1 MESTK
6 IYGPKNE
13 FGQIKMGQ
21 QMFSFHKFWV
31 QINWDEQNDQLA
43 GAELYQVHKKL
54 RLIGIWIY
62 ICLIW
67 LTNMV

>member
-6 IYGPKNE
+6 IYGPTI
-13 FGQIKMGQ
+13 GQIKMGQ

-43 GAELYQVHKKL
+43 WAELYQAHKKL
-54 RLIGIWIY
+54 RLIGLWID